1 MKKIL
6 VTLTIALI
14 TTYALAQSTNLTK
27 IVVEEVL
34 QTSEYT
40 YLLNKTANGS
50 QWMATVKVDAKVG
63 EIYYYKDG
71 MEMVDFKST
80 ELDRTFASLIFLQG
94 VISAEEVLLGAKP
107 SSAPSPHG
115 TPPTVPPS
123 KDIKI
128 DVPKGGITIEQL
140 MANKGS
146 YESKEILIRG
156 KVVKY
161 NSGIMNKNWIHL
173 QDGSASGSENDLTVT
188 TDMEAKVGDV
198 ITVYGTVVL
207 DKDLGAGYFYK
218 IILEDARILD

>member
-1 MKKIL
+1 MKK
-6 VTLTIALI
+6 TLITLAIALI
-14 TTYALAQSTNLTK
+14 TTYAQAQSANMTK
-27 IVVEEVL
+27 VVVEEVL
-34 QTSEYT
+34 QTSGYT

-50 QWMATVKVDAKVG
+50 QWLATTKIEAKVG

-80 ELDRTFASLIFLQG
+80 ELDRTFASIIFLQG
-94 VISAEEVLLGAKP
+94 VVSAEEVLLGAKP
-107 SSAPSPHG
+107 NSPASPHG
-115 TPPTVPPS
+115 TPPTVAPS
-123 KDIKI
+123 KDVKI

-146 YESKEILIRG
+146 YESKEVLIRG

-161 NSGIMNKNWIHL
+161 NSGIMNKNWIHI
-173 QDGSASGSENDLTVT
+173 QDGTASGSENDLTVT

-198 ITVYGTVVL
+198 ITVYGTIVL
-207 DKDLGAGYFYK
+207 DKDLGSGYFYK